1 MTHSSVLEPGG
12 GLPALVNGG
21 APSASALRPSMKS
34 SVEEPAKLLIEPGEH
49 RRLGLGDHDLSMVCA
64 SFGVISRQ
72 PFQPQ

>member
-1 MTHSSVLEPGG
+1 
-12 GLPALVNGG
+12 
-21 APSASALRPSMKS
+21 MKS

-64 SFGVISRQ
+64 SFGAISRQ